1 MAMQYVKYPN
11 INTSHKASHQQ
22 VYENFY
28 CITHLIKMTK
38 TMKTLSSFILT
49 ALLVTYAI
57 ANSNAQCTSCSPWN
71 GATVQIE
78 YTDTYGSL
86 EIQNVPYYTGM
97 NVTVA
102 MLNSKCVQS
111 YSYGVLTFCPY
122 GNYLNTVNGYGGSAI
137 GYWQLSVNGAISP
150 TGMDY
155 TVLNAGDQISWNF
168 IVTSEDDMA
177 KANKEK
183 SKGDQSH
190 QEMMQNMHLT
200 MRNR

>member
-1 MAMQYVKYPN
+1 
-11 INTSHKASHQQ
+11 
-22 VYENFY
+22 
-28 CITHLIKMTK
+28 
-38 TMKTLSSFILT
+38 MKTLSSFILT
-49 ALLVTYAI
+49 ALLVTYGI
-57 ANSNAQCTSCSPWN
+57 TNSNAQCTSCSPWN

-86 EIQNVPYYTGM
+86 VIQNVPYYTGM

-137 GYWQLSVNGAISP
+137 GYWQLSVNGAVSP

-168 IVTSEDDMA
+168 IITSPDDME
-177 KANKEK
+177 KANKAK
-183 SKGDQSH
+183 SEEQSH
-190 QEMMQNMHLT
+190 QAMMQNMHLE
-200 MRNR
+200 MRKK